1 MDVKPK
7 VTLWVAEPLSSH
19 SEPLNAV
26 TRGQSKVVLKVAR
39 DPKDAPSSKKPITS
53 KSLNYDLV
61 NQLRRTPAQISIF
74 ELLELSPLHK
84 DILEKALRSAN
95 IPTDIDAERF
105 QAMVN
110 HISSPHYLTFSE
122 EDDRALSHPHN
133 LTLHVKVQIFRT
145 RVRLV
150 LIDNGAGL
158 NIISFNVI
166 Q

>member
-1 MDVKPK
+1 M
-7 VTLWVAEPLSSH
+7 AESSSSQ

-26 TRGQSKVVLKVAR
+26 TRGQSKVVLKFSR
-39 DPKDAPSSKKPITS
+39 DHKNAPSSKQLITS
-53 KSLNYDLV
+53 KSPNYDLV

-84 DILEKALRSAN
+84 DILEKALRSTN
-95 IPTDIDAERF
+95 VPTDIDAERF

-133 LTLHVKVQIFRT
+133 LTLHIKVQIFHARIC
-145 RVRLV
+145 RI
-150 LIDNGAGL
+150 LIDDGVGL
-158 NIISFNVI
+158 NTISFNVI
-166 Q
+166 K